1 MSIQR
6 KLRKTGNS
14 TVVSIPKDILEKLNA
29 GEGDNLEFV
38 IEDETVVIRKEE
50 DSQKDILALSN
61 EMFEKY
67 DKTMRDLVER

>member
-1 MSIQR
+1 MIIRR

-14 TVVSIPKDILEKLNA
+14 TVVSIPKDILKKLNA

-38 IEDETVVIRKEE
+38 IEGEAVVIRKEE
-50 DSQKDILALSN
+50 DSQKNILTLSN

>member
-1 MSIQR
+1 MIIRR

-29 GEGDNLEFV
+29 GEGDSLEFV
-38 IEDETVVIRKEE
+38 LEDEAVVIRKEE
-50 DSQKDILALSN
+50 DSQKDILTLSN

>member
-6 KLRKTGNS
+6 KIRKTGNS

-38 IEDETVVIRKEE
+38 IEDEAVVIRKEE
-50 DSQKDILALSN
+50 DSQKDILTLSN

>member
-1 MSIQR
+1 MIIRR

-14 TVVSIPKDILEKLNA
+14 TVVSIPKDILEKLKA

-38 IEDETVVIRKEE
+38 IEDEAVVIRKEE
-50 DSQKDILALSN
+50 DSQKDILTLSN

>member
-1 MSIQR
+1 MIIRR

-14 TVVSIPKDILEKLNA
+14 TVVSIPKDIFEKLNA

-38 IEDETVVIRKEE
+38 IEDEAVVIRKEE
-50 DSQKDILALSN
+50 DSQKDILTLSN

>member
-6 KLRKTGNS
+6 KIRKTGNS

-38 IEDETVVIRKEE
+38 IEGEAVVIRKEE
-50 DSQKDILALSN
+50 DSQKNILTLSN

>member
-1 MSIQR
+1 MIIRR

-29 GEGDNLEFV
+29 EEGDNLEFV
-38 IEDETVVIRKEE
+38 IEDEAVVIRKEE
-50 DSQKDILALSN
+50 DSQKDILTLSN

>member
-1 MSIQR
+1 MIIRR
-6 KLRKTGNS
+6 KLRKTGNR

-38 IEDETVVIRKEE
+38 IEDEAVVIRKEE
-50 DSQKDILALSN
+50 DSQKDILTLSN

-67 DKTMRDLVER
+67 DKTMHDLVER

>member
-1 MSIQR
+1 MIIRR

-38 IEDETVVIRKEE
+38 IEDEAVVIRKEE
-50 DSQKDILALSN
+50 DSQKDILTLSN

-67 DKTMRDLVER
+67 DKTMRHLVER

>member
-1 MSIQR
+1 MIIRR

-38 IEDETVVIRKEE
+38 IEDEAVVIRKEE
-50 DSQKDILALSN
+50 DSQKDILTLSN

-67 DKTMRDLVER
+67 DKTMHDLVER